1 MVWGALVGFG
11 VLLCLA
17 SLSFPGDLSL
27 SLHVGVV
34 GFIGFQGC

>member
-1 MVWGALVGFG
+1 MGLG

-27 SLHVGVV
+27 SLHVGGV
-34 GFIGFQGC
+34 GFIGFRGC